1 MSTQEQL
8 SQLKPFNQI
17 PTWPRSSQ
25 IVMSGLEFEQIY
37 NFIQMFSGPVMA
49 MQSVFDRQ
57 LNNGTIKIKYEY
69 ADGSG
74 TVPEEEVERYN
85 ELLSTLM
92 KEKMEAQDKPAIS
105 KIITQ

>member
-8 SQLKPFNQI
+8 SEIKQFNQI

-49 MQSVFDRQ
+49 MQSVFDRH

-74 TVPEEEVERYN
+74 TVPEAEVEKYTQ
-85 ELLSTLM
+85 LLSDLL
-92 KEKMEAQDKPAIS
+92 KEKMQTESDTP
-105 KIITQ
+105 KIITEI